1 MPRQYLI
8 NIIYTIVGEAFKNWV
23 DERVNVRHEKIKDD
37 GKKMI
42 EMDPEIAA
50 IYQKSKAISTSNGKM
65 YQLFKESAK
74 PRRTKA
80 EIKEARLQEDAEKL
94 EIELKLKRFEEMQ
107 QELEGQQN
115 QIQNQQRME
124 NQMNHLID
132 QGLVKQDIV
141 GGWVAVDSLEEQQAV
156 LQHRDAEA

>member
-1 MPRQYLI
+1 
-8 NIIYTIVGEAFKNWV
+8 
-23 DERVNVRHEKIKDD
+23 
-37 GKKMI
+37 MI

-80 EIKEARLQEDAEKL
+80 EIKEAKLQEAAEKL
-94 EIELKLKRFEEMQ
+94 EIEQKLKRYEEMQ
-107 QELEGQQN
+107 QELERQEN

-124 NQMNHLID
+124 NQMNLLID
-132 QGLVKQDIV
+132 
-141 GGWVAVDSLEEQQAV
+141 
-156 LQHRDAEA
+156 

>member
-8 NIIYTIVGEAFKNWV
+8 NIIYTKVGEAFKDWV
-23 DERVNVRHEKIKDD
+23 DERVNVRHQKVKDD

-80 EIKEARLQEDAEKL
+80 EIKEAKLQEAAEKL
-94 EIELKLKRFEEMQ
+94 EVELKLKRFEEM
-107 QELEGQQN
+107 
-115 QIQNQQRME
+115 
-124 NQMNHLID
+124 
-132 QGLVKQDIV
+132 
-141 GGWVAVDSLEEQQAV
+141 
-156 LQHRDAEA
+156 